1 MLAASA
7 LGLAASDAAREQEMA
22 ESAVDWETWGQA
34 SDLGGRQRARCEPTR
49 LAGSN
54 PIFQLRHKNSAA

>member
-7 LGLAASDAAREQEMA
+7 RGLAASDAAWEQEMA

-34 SDLGGRQRARCEPTR
+34 
-49 LAGSN
+49 
-54 PIFQLRHKNSAA
+54 

>member
-1 MLAASA
+1 VLAASA
-7 LGLAASDAAREQEMA
+7 RGLAASDAAREQEMA

-34 SDLGGRQRARCEPTR
+34 SDLGVRQRGRCEPTP
-49 LAGSN
+49 LARPN